1 MASIVDICNTALAH
15 LGSDST
21 ISAIDPPDG
30 STEAGYCKRFYPIA
44 RRRLLESFAWPF
56 ATKRAVLAEV
66 TNDSDV
72 WTYAYAIPADCL
84 RPIRILTA
92 GQLRSILEQL
102 TNTSDGVIATTLYDE
117 EAGAAYQR
125 EGDVLYTHE
134 PEAVLLYLRDVTDP
148 TKFSPTFE
156 EALGYQLASF
166 LAGPIIRGADGA
178 KTAQN
183 FRQMARATAGEA
195 IELAANQSHEE
206 HRHVA
211 THLAARA

>member
-1 MASIVDICNTALAH
+1 LASIVDICNTALAH
-15 LGSDST
+15 LGSDAS

-44 RRRLLESFAWPF
+44 RRRLIESFSWPF
-56 ATKRAVLAEV
+56 ATARVVLAEV

-72 WTYAYAIPADCL
+72 WAYAYAVPADCI

-92 GQLRSILEQL
+92 GQLRSILEEL
-102 TNTSDGVIATTLYDE
+102 TNDSDGAIRTTLYDE
-117 EAGAAYQR
+117 EAGAPYQR

-134 PEAVLLYLRDVTDP
+134 EEAVLLYLRDVTDP

-178 KTAQN
+178 RTALN
-183 FRQMARATAGEA
+183 FRDMARVSAGEA
-195 IELAANQSHEE
+195 TQLAANQSREE
-206 HRHVA
+206 HQPVA
-211 THLAARA
+211 AHLAARA

>member
-15 LGSDST
+15 LGSDAV

-44 RRRLLESFAWPF
+44 RRRLIESFAWPF
-56 ATKRAVLAEV
+56 ATKRVLLAEV

-72 WTYAYAIPADCL
+72 WAYAYAVPADCL

-92 GQLRSILEQL
+92 GHLRSILEEL
-102 TNTSDGVIATTLYDE
+102 TNHSDGAIRTTLYDE
-117 EAGAAYQR
+117 EASAPYQR

-134 PEAVLLYLRDVTDP
+134 AEAVLLYLRDVTDP
-148 TKFSPTFE
+148 TKFSPSFE
-156 EALGYQLASF
+156 LTMGYELASL

-183 FRQMARATAGEA
+183 FRQLARASAGEA
-195 IELAANQSHEE
+195 MELAANASREE
-206 HRHVA
+206 QPTTA
-211 THLAARA
+211 AHLAARA

>member
-44 RRRLLESFAWPF
+44 RRRLIESFVWPF
-56 ATKRAVLAEV
+56 ATKRVVLAEV
-66 TNDSDV
+66 ANASDV
-72 WTYAYAIPADCL
+72 WGHAYAIPADCL
-84 RPIRILTA
+84 RPVRILTA

-102 TNTSDGVIATTLYDE
+102 TNQGDGAIRTALYDE
-117 EAGAAYQR
+117 EASAPYQR
-125 EGDVLYTHE
+125 EGEVLYTHE
-134 PEAVLLYLRDVTDP
+134 PEAVLLYLRDVTDS

-166 LAGPIIRGADGA
+166 LAGPIIRGADGS
-178 KTAQN
+178 KTAMN
-183 FRQMARATAGEA
+183 FRQMARASAGEA
-195 IELAANQSHEE
+195 IELAANQAREE
-206 HRHVA
+206 HRLVA
-211 THLAARA
+211 GHLAVRA

>member
-1 MASIVDICNTALAH
+1 MASIVDICNTALSH
-15 LGSDST
+15 LGSDSV

-44 RRRLLESFAWPF
+44 RRRLIESFVWPF

-72 WTYAYAIPADCL
+72 WSYAYAIPADCL
-84 RPIRILTA
+84 RPVRILTA
-92 GQLRSILEQL
+92 GQLRSILEEL
-102 TNTSDGVIATTLYDE
+102 TNHSDGAIRTTLYDE
-117 EAGAAYQR
+117 ETGAAYQR

-134 PEAVLLYLRDVTDP
+134 PEAVLLYLRDITDP

-166 LAGPIIRGADGA
+166 LAGPIVRGADGA
-178 KTAQN
+178 RTAQN
-183 FRQMARATAGEA
+183 FRQMARASATEA
-195 IELAANQSHEE
+195 EVLAANVSREE
-206 HRHVA
+206 HRPVA
-211 THLAARA
+211 GHLAVRA